1 MGIGSSWLVIS
12 SSVSAAPCRPAGS
25 FLGFPTWYKYYILS
39 QGSPDKTKQALS
51 TIISAIVGL
60 VITIIAATI
69 VSFVAGSFSNTAAPT
84 STPNT
89 NQNGP
94 R

>member
-1 MGIGSSWLVIS
+1 MECSYEKGEPNIS
-12 SSVSAAPCRPAGS
+12 DYIYCFYGYRLKLAS
-25 FLGFPTWYKYYILS
+25 YILS